1 MMLKGLSRK
10 ESIQRI
16 GSNLF
21 RKHGYAATSMQDIAS
36 EIGIKP
42 ASLYNHIKSKH
53 EILAH
58 LLMQGANLFVDGM
71 EQIKSSSL
79 KSIEKLERL
88 IALHVQLSIE
98 HTDLMALMMVEWR
111 HLESPVKE
119 NYAAL
124 RDQYE
129 NNFRSILNMAI
140 QEGDIQSVDTEI
152 ALFSILTTLQRFYS
166 WYDKH
171 AELNYLD
178 LEKHLIQCLLGGI
191 RS

>member
-1 MMLKGLSRK
+1 MISKDLSRK

-21 RKHGYAATSMQDIAS
+21 RKHGYTTTSMQDIAS

-53 EILAH
+53 EILVH

-71 EQIKSSSL
+71 QEIKSSSL
-79 KSIEKLERL
+79 RSIEKLERL
-88 IALHVQLSIE
+88 IGLHVHLSVE

-111 HLESPVKE
+111 HLENPE
-119 NYAAL
+119 REQYAAL
-124 RDQYE
+124 RENYE
-129 NNFRSILNMAI
+129 ANFRNILVQAM
-140 QEGDIQSVDTEI
+140 QEGDIREIDTEI

-171 AELNYLD
+171 SDLNSLD

-191 RS
+191 RV